1 MPARLSKRQQRELE
15 ELTHVDE
22 IGQAGE
28 SSGDE
33 DARFASVPAQSA
45 FAAVSQRALLEIAE
59 RFTLDRSFKMREL
72 RVRRRIQLPKSSRP
86 HRKGRR

>member
-22 IGQAGE
+22 VENTGK

-33 DARFASVPAQSA
+33 NAHFISAPAQSA
-45 FAAVSQRALLEIAE
+45 FAAVSHDALLEIAKQL
-59 RFTLDRSFKMREL
+59 TVDQSF
-72 RVRRRIQLPKSSRP
+72 
-86 HRKGRR
+86 